1 MKNKTKTKKELRK
14 EKLEKKQKNQRTED
28 ERLSELEPAL
38 NKILELGLS
47 EQFEGVAK
55 FYSMVEDFIENGNP
69 FTGTIKV
76 PEIQREFKCL
86 LSNNKM
92 HKLTIVLAVSK

>member
-1 MKNKTKTKKELRK
+1 MN
-14 EKLEKKQKNQRTED
+14 
-28 ERLSELEPAL
+28 ELEPAL

-47 EQFEGVAK
+47 ENFEGVAK
-55 FYSMVEDFIENGNP
+55 FYSMIEDFIENGNP

-76 PEIQREFKCL
+76 PEIKREFQCL